1 VTNKRSKVKRAI
13 AKITFVTVLQLVFLV
28 SAMGGAFAART
39 SSGAL
44 GEAVRTRVSKSYWR
58 LPLRFEANQ
67 GQTDNRVKFLSRG
80 LGYFRRSS
88 FFASVE

>member
-44 GEAVRTRVSKSYWR
+44 GVCE
-58 LPLRFEANQ
+58 LE
-67 GQTDNRVKFLSRG
+67 
-80 LGYFRRSS
+80 
-88 FFASVE
+88 